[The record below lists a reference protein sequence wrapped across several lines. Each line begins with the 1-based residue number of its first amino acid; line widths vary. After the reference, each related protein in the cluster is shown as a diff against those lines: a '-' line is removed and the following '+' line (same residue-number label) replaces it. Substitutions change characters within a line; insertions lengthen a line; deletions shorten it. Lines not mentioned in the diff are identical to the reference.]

1 MSSRGRSK
9 FLVILVIILLLTNL
23 GMLWYFTSSDKKEK
37 EGEKMSRNERQV
49 AFMTKQLNL
58 DSNQRDNY
66 IALRARRDSALT
78 PLNDSLREAKL
89 KLVSYLKQDNVS
101 DSQVMAAIDEIAA
114 RQKPIELAFYRHF
127 TRVRSMCKDEQV
139 AKYDSMLVNMVNKN
153 TGKEEKKNDKKP

>member
-37 EGEKMSRNERQV
+37 QGEKMSRNEKQV

-58 DSNQRDNY
+58 DSSQRDNY
-66 IALRARRDSALT
+66 IALRARRDSVLN

-89 KLVSYLKQDNVS
+89 KLVSYLKDNVS
-101 DSQVMAAIDEIAA
+101 DSQVMAAIDDIAA
-114 RQKPIELAFYRHF
+114 RQKPIELEFYRHF
-127 TRVRSMCKDEQV
+127 SRVRSMCKDAQA

-153 TGKEEKKNDKKP
+153 TGKEEKKSDKKK